1 MSEVEYHIFVDAMN
15 ILLKKRIMKKGTEG
29 DKKGKREE
37 TGRREREE
45 GRYIK
50 RRRNGERKRE
60 CEKEYPAQW
69 LRS

>member
-1 MSEVEYHIFVDAMN
+1 MSEVEYHIFIDAMN
-15 ILLKKRIMKKGTEG
+15 ILSKKRIMKKGTEG
-29 DKKGKREE
+29 DKKGKREA
-37 TGRREREE
+37 GRGEREE

-60 CEKEYPAQW
+60 CKKECPAQW

>member
-1 MSEVEYHIFVDAMN
+1 MSKVEYHIFIDAMN

-50 RRRNGERKRE
+50 RRRNERERE
-60 CEKEYPAQW
+60 NVKKNTQH
-69 LRS
+69 SG